1 MLVVTL
7 GQTLIRVAN
16 QVFSGHSEVAP
27 PPDWKNRLAQIESAM
42 EPYVARSSQVMQDFN
57 NMTDVIENILSSFP
71 QPVTS
76 VTKAR

>member
-1 MLVVTL
+1 
-7 GQTLIRVAN
+7 
-16 QVFSGHSEVAP
+16 
-27 PPDWKNRLAQIESAM
+27 
-42 EPYVARSSQVMQDFN
+42 MQDFN